1 MNYFVY
7 AVSLLLLASVAIFVK
22 TALFDRRPQKFGL
35 ILALLAI
42 PLYLVYYNDRFD
54 TLLQSFSHGKYG
66 HLRMRDVVL
75 PLDRVGHN
83 ANSHFASDVA
93 PALLVAL
100 VLLVHLTV
108 FQRVAVRRR
117 LQRVADP
124 IANFFAGAV
133 AATLVGGTLVSTF
146 AWGWIG
152 SIVVAV
158 VFALV
163 YLGALALLGAVLEVA
178 AALSKLFLVW
188 LKRKAFMV
196 ATWITRISSWV
207 SSLSGRLVSRAWI
220 EQIRQDTATQES
232 IFLQEQDAQ
241 DAALYE
247 AYLRDRNRKRRM
259 LQARGVKVPD
269 LEDSFDAGQAIAA
282 AGGLPASVAAS
293 VAGAPEPA
301 PTAVAES
308 PAAEPPL
315 ADAPAAS
322 SPPVAQPVE

>member
-35 ILALLAI
+35 ILSLLAI
-42 PLYLVYYNDRFD
+42 PLYLVYYNDRFND
-54 TLLQSFSHGKYG
+54 LIHGLFGNTYG
-66 HLRMRDVVL
+66 QLRMRDVVR
-75 PLDRVGHN
+75 PLDTVGHN
-83 ANSHFASDVA
+83 ANSHFASDIA
-93 PALLVAL
+93 PAALVAL

-117 LQRVADP
+117 LQRVANP
-124 IANFFAGAV
+124 IANFFGGAV

-152 SIVVAV
+152 AVSVAV

-163 YLGALALLGAVLEVA
+163 YLGALALLGAIIEVF

-188 LKRKAFMV
+188 LKRKVFTV

-220 EQIRQDTATQES
+220 EQIRQDTADQES
-232 IFLQEQDAQ
+232 MFLQEQDAQ

-247 AYLRDRNRKRRM
+247 AYLRDRNRKRRL

-282 AGGLPASVAAS
+282 AGGLPPSVAATMS
-293 VAGAPEPA
+293 AAPPA
-301 PTAVAES
+301 TNPVSPTPQPAE
-308 PAAEPPL
+308 
-315 ADAPAAS
+315 
-322 SPPVAQPVE
+322 